1 MLKTGVKI
9 DEVRIDGD
17 LKKMRCDLDHYR
29 AIGMKATEIPVH
41 GVDAIKYGRLD
52 KRQVTRIKEILKD
65 FDFQYSVHCPNPLNL
80 MDRGNPELHIS
91 VFKASLEFASEID
104 SKIVVYHPGRYV
116 PEEAFPVNG
125 KVNIAVDEKRRLLDF
140 EVSTIQDISSEFP
153 EITICMENARP
164 YLFHSP
170 YCYAER
176 IDLLKEQVLRINRD
190 NVKIN
195 LDFGHLYMASKFY
208 SFDPVTAAND
218 IKDLIT
224 HTHIHDNFGNAV
236 YCHEK
241 QQTHQIPF
249 GKGDSHMPVG
259 WGEIPIGE
267 ILSTFIDTYQGMLMM
282 ELRSRYFAYIEES
295 KRVLTEIFNKTY
307 NKCRTAGYGARKQ

>member
-1 MLKTGVKI
+1 MLKIGVKI

-17 LKKMRCDLDHYR
+17 LKKLRGDLSHYKE
-29 AIGMKATEIPVH
+29 IGMKATEIPVH
-41 GVDAIKYGRLD
+41 GLDAIKMGRLE
-52 KRQVTRIKEILKD
+52 KKQVERIIGILKD

-91 VFKASLEFASEID
+91 VFKATMEFASEID

-125 KVNIAVDEKRRLLDF
+125 RVNISEDEKRRLLDF
-140 EVSTIQDISSEFP
+140 EAATIQNISSEFP

-176 IDLLKEQVLRINRD
+176 IEPLKEQVLKINKD
-190 NVKIN
+190 NVRIN

-208 SFDPVTAAND
+208 GIDPVTTASE
-218 IKDLIT
+218 IKDLIA

-236 YCHEK
+236 YYHEK

-259 WGEIPIGE
+259 WGEIPIKE
-267 ILSTFIDTYQGMLMM
+267 ILSTFVDSYGGMFMM
-282 ELRSRYFAYIEES
+282 ELRSRYFEHIKES
-295 KRVLTEIFNKTY
+295 SENLDKILSNFFF
-307 NKCRTAGYGARKQ
+307 

>member
-1 MLKTGVKI
+1 MLKIGSKI
-9 DEVRIDGD
+9 DEVRIDGSLKRLAED
-17 LKKMRCDLDHYR
+17 LTHYKK
-29 AIGMKATEIPVH
+29 IGLKATEIPVH

-52 KRQVTRIKEILKD
+52 KGRVKMLNEILKD
-65 FDFQYSVHCPNPLNL
+65 FDFAYSVHAPNPLNL
-80 MDRGNPELHIS
+80 MDRENPELHIS
-91 VFKASLEFASEID
+91 VLKATLEFASEID

-125 KVNIAVDEKRRLLDF
+125 RVNISEDEKRRLLDF
-140 EVSTIQDISSEFP
+140 EASTIQNISSEFP

-170 YCYAER
+170 YCYAEK
-176 IDLLKEQVLRINRD
+176 IELLKEQVLKINKD
-190 NVKIN
+190 NVRIN

-208 SFDPVTAAND
+208 GFNPVRAVSE
-218 IKDLIT
+218 IKYLIA

-236 YCHEK
+236 YYHEK

-259 WGEIPIGE
+259 WGEIPFGE
-267 ILSTFIDTYQGMLMM
+267 ILSPFIDSYSGMSMM
-282 ELRSRYFAYIEES
+282 ELRSRYFEHIGES
-295 KRVLTEIFNKTY
+295 KENLKGILTKF
-307 NKCRTAGYGARKQ
+307 

>member
-1 MLKTGVKI
+1 MLKIGVKI

-17 LKKMRCDLDHYR
+17 LKKLASDLTHYKE
-29 AIGMKATEIPVH
+29 IGMKATEIPVH
-41 GVDAIKYGRLD
+41 GLDAIKYGRLD
-52 KRQVTRIKEILKD
+52 TRHVERIKGILKD

-80 MDRGNPELHIS
+80 MDRENSELHIA
-91 VFKASLEFASEID
+91 VFKATMEFASKID

-125 KVNIAVDEKRRLLDF
+125 RVNISEDEKRRLLDF
-140 EVSTIQDISSEFP
+140 EAATIQNISSKFP
-153 EITICMENARP
+153 GITICMENARP

-170 YCYAER
+170 YCYAET
-176 IDLLKEQVLRINRD
+176 IEPLKEQVLKINKE
-190 NVKIN
+190 NVRIN

-208 SFDPVTAAND
+208 GFDPVTAASE
-218 IKDLIT
+218 IKDLIA

-236 YCHEK
+236 YYHEK

-249 GKGDSHMPVG
+249 GRGDSHMPVG

-267 ILSTFIDTYQGMLMM
+267 ILSIFVDSYSGMFMM
-282 ELRSRYFAYIEES
+282 ELRSRYFEHIKES
-295 KRVLTEIFNKTY
+295 KENLKGIFNKSK
-307 NKCRTAGYGARKQ
+307 NFHAF

>member
-1 MLKTGVKI
+1 MLKIGVKI

-17 LKKMRCDLDHYR
+17 LKKLRSDLAHYKE
-29 AIGMKATEIPVH
+29 IGMKATEIPVH
-41 GVDAIKYGRLD
+41 GVDAIKKGRLD
-52 KRQVTRIKEILKD
+52 KKQVKRIKEILNYS
-65 FDFQYSVHCPNPLNL
+65 DFQYSVHCPNPLNL

-91 VFKASLEFASEID
+91 VFKATLEFASEID

-125 KVNIAVDEKRRLLDF
+125 RVNISEDEKRRFLDF
-140 EVSTIQDISSEFP
+140 EASTIQNISSEFP
-153 EITICMENARP
+153 GITICMENARP
-164 YLFHSP
+164 YLVHSP

-176 IDLLKEQVLRINRD
+176 IEPLKEQVLKINKD
-190 NVKIN
+190 NVRIN

-208 SFDPVTAAND
+208 GFDPVTTASE
-218 IKDLIT
+218 IKDLIA

-236 YCHEK
+236 YYHEK

-259 WGEIPIGE
+259 WGEIPIKE
-267 ILSTFIDTYQGMLMM
+267 LLSSFVASYEGMFMM
-282 ELRSRYFAYIEES
+282 ELRSRYFEHIRES
-295 KRVLTEIFNKTY
+295 KENLEGLLWDLTKT
-307 NKCRTAGYGARKQ
+307 

>member
-1 MLKTGVKI
+1 MLIGVKI

-17 LKKMRCDLDHYR
+17 LNKLSNDLTHYKK
-29 AIGMKATEIPVH
+29 IGMKATEIPVH
-41 GVDAIKYGRLD
+41 GVDAIRYGRLD
-52 KRQVTRIKEILKD
+52 KRQVKRIKEILEN
-65 FDFQYSVHCPNPLNL
+65 FDFKYSIHCPNPLNL
-80 MDRGNPELHIS
+80 MDKENIELHIS
-91 VFKASLEFASEID
+91 VLNATLEFAAEIG

-116 PEEAFPVNG
+116 PEETFPVNG
-125 KVNIAVDEKRRLLDF
+125 RVNITDDEKIRLLDF
-140 EVSTIQDISSEFP
+140 EASTIRNISSEFP

-176 IDLLKEQVLRINRD
+176 IDLLKEQVLRIDMD

-208 SFDPVTAAND
+208 CFDPVAAVTE
-218 IKDLIT
+218 IKDLIA

-236 YCHEK
+236 YYHEK

-259 WGEIPIGE
+259 WGGIPIKE
-267 ILSTFIDTYQGMLMM
+267 LLSSFFVSYNGMFMM
-282 ELRSRYFAYIEES
+282 ELRSRYFEHIRES
-295 KRVLTEIFNKTY
+295 KENLEGLLSGF
-307 NKCRTAGYGARKQ
+307 